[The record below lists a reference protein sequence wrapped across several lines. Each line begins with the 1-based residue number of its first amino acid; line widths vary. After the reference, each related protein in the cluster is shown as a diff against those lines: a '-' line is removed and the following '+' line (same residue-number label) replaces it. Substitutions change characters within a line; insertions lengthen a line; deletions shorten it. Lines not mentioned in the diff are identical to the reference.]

1 MGASSIRNVAL
12 VGHQGTGKTTLA
24 EAMLYASGVIS
35 RPGRVELGNTSLD
48 NSPEEIE
55 RHQSLALGVA
65 TFAWQDCQINL
76 IDTPGYA
83 DFAGDCLTA
92 LQVADVAVFVI
103 DGVAG
108 LQPGDELMWEAASNQ
123 NIPRLIFI
131 NKMDKDR
138 ADFSAVVEEIREQ
151 FGQGV
156 ELVELPVTEGS
167 AFRGVADLVTEHVFL
182 YTGNKATESDELPA
196 DIADQEHSEH
206 DHLVEDVVEVSDDL
220 IEKYLDG
227 ETITPEEL
235 EGALRTGFGRATVW
249 PVLCGSATEC
259 TAVDRLLEFICHVAP
274 APTEEP
280 EGEAAYVFKT
290 QTDDFVGQLAL
301 IKVVAGSIKVD
312 DVLVNHRTGTRER
325 LHHLLR
331 VVGTKTTP
339 VDHADAGDIVA
350 TIKLSDVATGD
361 FLVLNGTPVGEPQ
374 IEYRQPVYGLGI
386 STPAAK
392 DQDKLSTA
400 LSELVRD
407 DPSLQVVRDE
417 STHQT
422 VLRGAGD
429 VHVQVAL
436 ARLKRRYGI
445 AIDTEPVK
453 VAYLETLA
461 RGAEAEGRHK
471 KQSGGHGQFG
481 VALVR
486 FEPLHRDGGFEFADE
501 TKGGVIPKS
510 LVPAVGKGISEAMQR
525 GGKHGYP
532 LVDIKATVL
541 DGKYHSVDSDE
552 HSFRMAGAIAL
563 KDAIDRAGTKVL
575 EPVHHIEVTVP
586 ASLQG
591 DVMADIGRRRGQI
604 EGTEPISTA
613 EVTIVA
619 SVPQGEMSDYAI
631 ALRSMTHGR
640 GRFTTQFARYQELP

>member
-1 MGASSIRNVAL
+1 MPPGP
-12 VGHQGTGKTTLA
+12 
-24 EAMLYASGVIS
+24 IS
-35 RPGRVELGNTSLD
+35 RPGRVDAGTSALD
-48 NSPEEIE
+48 SSPEEIE

-65 TFAWQDCQINL
+65 TFSWGDHQINL

-83 DFAGDCLTA
+83 DFAGDCQTA
-92 LQVADVAVFVI
+92 LRVADVAVFVI

-108 LQPGDELMWEAASNQ
+108 LQPGDELLWDAAAAQ

-131 NKMDKDR
+131 NKMDKER
-138 ADFSAVVEEIREQ
+138 ADFSSVVDEIREQ

-156 ELVELPVTEGS
+156 EPVELPVTENAG
-167 AFRGVADLVTEHVFL
+167 FRGVADLLTEHVFF
-182 YTGNKATESDELPA
+182 YTGNQSEESEELPA
-196 DIADQEHSEH
+196 ELAEQEHLEH
-206 DHLVEDVVEVSDDL
+206 DHLVEDVVEISDDL
-220 IEKYLDG
+220 LEKYLDG
-227 ETITPEEL
+227 EPISVDEL
-235 EGALRTGFGRATVW
+235 EGALRTGFARADLW
-249 PVLCGSATEC
+249 PVLCGSAAEG

-274 APTEEP
+274 PPQENP
-280 EGEAAYVFKT
+280 DGEAAYVFKT

-301 IKVVAGSIKVD
+301 VKVLCGSIHVD
-312 DVLVNHRTGTRER
+312 DVLVNHRTGARER

-361 FLVLNGTPVGEPQ
+361 FLAVNGTPIGETQ
-374 IEYRQPVYGLGI
+374 IEYRQPVFGLAI

-407 DPSLQVVRDE
+407 DPSLHVTRDE
-417 STHQT
+417 ATHQT
-422 VLRGAGD
+422 ILRGAGD

-445 AIDTEPVK
+445 TINTEPVK

-461 RGAEAEGRHK
+461 GTAEAEGRHK

-481 VALVR
+481 VAVVR
-486 FEPLHRDGGFEFADE
+486 FEPLPRDAGFEFVDE

-510 LVPAVGKGISEAMQR
+510 LVPAVGKGIAEAMAR
-525 GGKHGYP
+525 GGREGHP
-532 LVDIKATVL
+532 LVDLRATVL
-541 DGKYHSVDSDE
+541 DGKFHSVDSDE
-552 HSFRMAGAIAL
+552 HSFKMAGALAL
-563 KDAIDRAGTKVL
+563 KEAIDKAGTRVL
-575 EPVHHIEVTVP
+575 EPFDHVEVTVP
-586 ASLQG
+586 TALQG
-591 DVMADIGRRRGQI
+591 DVMADLGRRRGQI
-604 EGTEPISTA
+604 EGTESAGPA
-613 EVTIVA
+613 EVTVIA

-631 ALRSMTHGR
+631 TLRSMTHGR
-640 GRFTTQFARYQELP
+640 GRFITRFARYQELG